1 MSESTTV
8 KVNKVG
14 MYIVLFLAYAMVN
27 FHRYATSMTA
37 SILATDL
44 ALNAGQ
50 VALYI
55 GVYTWCNA
63 IMQLP
68 AGLITDRISARKL
81 LSIIYLLAGGGLL
94 LMAYTKSFP
103 LILVG
108 RGVLTAAVACVFNIC
123 SRHIASWESA
133 DGYKRVNS
141 MFMTAG
147 KIGGLVATTPLVL
160 MIGAVGWD
168 NTFGIIAAASIL
180 VAVGAWIFVRDK
192 KETLQKKSIS
202 PVASMKQLSK
212 NRGFW
217 IYCLAGA
224 LVGMTVPMVFSAWGG
239 TFLVQGLGVDQITS
253 SNILMVGNIASC
265 IGGVTIALVCK
276 KIRAK
281 PLVVISYAVITACV
295 ALLALFTTQM
305 SVPVYAVIFIIM
317 GFMFY
322 TSTTSVYALMREM
335 CGVKF
340 IGGFMGASNFVS
352 WLIGNALVS
361 TLWGLFI
368 PADFNISGFR
378 NALFFQLIISAVGLV
393 GFILL
398 KPGMLK
404 GCSDEDVVALEEA
417 AEAKR
422 TAKAG
427 RAE

>member
-1 MSESTTV
+1 MTQTSNQ

-14 MYIVLFLAYAMVN
+14 MYAVLFIAYAMVN

-44 ALNAGQ
+44 ALDAGQ

-81 LSIIYLLAGGGLL
+81 LSVIYFLAGAGLL
-94 LMAYTKSFP
+94 LMAYTNSFP

-108 RGVLTAAVACVFNIC
+108 RGILTAAVACVFNIC
-123 SRHIASWESA
+123 SRHIAAWETA
-133 DGYKRVNS
+133 DDYKRVNS

-147 KIGGLVATTPLVL
+147 KIGGLVATTPLVVL
-160 MIGAVGWD
+160 IAAIGWA
-168 NTFGIIAAASIL
+168 NTFGFIAAASIL
-180 VAVGAWIFVRDK
+180 VALGAWLFVRDK
-192 KETLQKKSIS
+192 SDTLQNKSIS
-202 PVASMKQLSK
+202 PLASVKYLAK
-212 NRGFW
+212 TRGFW
-217 IYCLAGA
+217 LYCLAGA

-239 TFLVQGLGVDQITS
+239 TFLVQGLGVDSVVS

-265 IGGVTIALVCK
+265 VGGVTVALVCK
-276 KIRAK
+276 KIPSK
-281 PLVVISYAVITACV
+281 PLVVISYLVITACV

-305 SVPVYAVIFIIM
+305 SVVVYAVIFVIM
-317 GFMFY
+317 GFAFY

-340 IGGFMGASNFVS
+340 IGGFMGASNFIS

-361 TLWGLFI
+361 SLWGLFI
-368 PADFNISGFR
+368 PADFNIAGFR
-378 NALFFQLIISAVGLV
+378 NALFFQLAISVVGLI
-393 GFILL
+393 GFIVL

-404 GCSDEDVVALEEA
+404 GCSDEDVAALEAKGA
-417 AEAKR
+417 AN
-422 TAKAG
+422 
-427 RAE
+427 

>member
-1 MSESTTV
+1 MSETNNA
-8 KVNKVG
+8 KVNKGG
-14 MYIVLFLAYAMVN
+14 MYAVLFVAYAMVN

-44 ALNAGQ
+44 ALDAGQ

-81 LSIIYLLAGGGLL
+81 LSVIYLLAGGGLL
-94 LMAYTKSFP
+94 LMAYSKSFP

-108 RGVLTAAVACVFNIC
+108 RGILTAAVACVFNVC

-133 DGYKRVNS
+133 DNYKRVNS

-160 MIGAVGWD
+160 VIGGIGWN
-168 NTFGIIAAASIL
+168 NTFGLIAAASIL
-180 VAVGAWIFVRDK
+180 VAAGAWIFVRDRQGA
-192 KETLQKKSIS
+192 LQKKAVS
-202 PVASMKQLSK
+202 PLASVKHLA
-212 NRGFW
+212 RTGGFW
-217 IYCLAGA
+217 LYCFAGA

-239 TFLVQGLGVDQITS
+239 TFLVQGLGVDPVVS

-276 KIRAK
+276 KIPAK
-281 PLVVISYAVITACV
+281 PLVVISYIVISACV
-295 ALLALFTTQM
+295 ALLAVFTTQL
-305 SVPVYAVIFIIM
+305 STIAYAVIFVIM
-317 GFMFY
+317 GFTFY

-340 IGGFMGASNFVS
+340 IGGFMGASNFIS
-352 WLIGNALVS
+352 WLVGNALVS
-361 TLWGLFI
+361 TIWGLFI
-368 PADFNISGFR
+368 PADFSIAGFR
-378 NALFFQLIISAVGLV
+378 NALFFQLAISIVGLI
-393 GFILL
+393 GFIAL

-404 GCSDEDVVALEEA
+404 GCSDKDIAALEA
-417 AEAKR
+417 ALE
-422 TAKAG
+422 TQKA
-427 RAE
+427 AD